1 MNKNCIRILIIVFCC
16 IFIIIPS
23 INTSAT
29 APTVDNTQPNYEN
42 ITNYVTE
49 IDDDK
54 EKQGI
59 GNITK
64 EYIRKNKIDI
74 KNEHFDYFNAKL
86 YRVNNTS
93 LKAYII
99 PIKGSNQKFHEI
111 SNLTIFYNDEYSVDT
126 YTELHVKES
135 NLGTFQV
142 SYYSNGQEIANE
154 ITKDTFITAKEYQE
168 QEDSDSELSSYP
180 IFQTKGVNWGGI
192 AKCLGISWSVGAVLA
207 AVCGTAC
214 VLSAGTACVI
224 CIGAYLGFDIASITG
239 CIAGNTV

>member
-1 MNKNCIRILIIVFCC
+1 MVKFTENWKYYRRI
-16 IFIIIPS
+16 
-23 INTSAT
+23 
-29 APTVDNTQPNYEN
+29 Y
-42 ITNYVTE
+42 
-49 IDDDK
+49 
-54 EKQGI
+54 
-59 GNITK
+59 
-64 EYIRKNKIDI
+64 YINKIDI

-99 PIKGSNQKFHEI
+99 PIKGFNQKLHEI
-111 SNLTIFYNDEYSVDT
+111 SNLTVFYNSEYNVDT

-168 QEDSDSELSSYP
+168 QEDSDSVLSSYP